1 MALKIPETLLQAPKM
16 SLWMSLWMLLHLF
29 GHPVL
34 ATRTSVSGSFCGE
47 DSQLHY
53 AEFTEFIL
61 ELFFL
66 NRRELKI
73 VKQMII
79 IISGKF

>member
-1 MALKIPETLLQAPKM
+1 MPETLLQAPKI

-34 ATRTSVSGSFCGE
+34 ATGTSVSGGFCGE

-53 AEFTEFIL
+53 AEFAEFVSGP
-61 ELFFL
+61 FFL

-73 VKQMII
+73 AKQMII

>member
-1 MALKIPETLLQAPKM
+1 MPEILLQAPKM
-16 SLWMSLWMLLHLF
+16 SLWMSLWMLLWMLLHLF
-29 GHPVL
+29 RHPVL
-34 ATRTSVSGSFCGE
+34 ATGTSVSGGFCGE

-53 AEFTEFIL
+53 TEFTEFISGP
-61 ELFFL
+61 FFL

-73 VKQMII
+73 AKQMII

>member
-1 MALKIPETLLQAPKM
+1 MPVTPGLSIIPGSFEPVVAPKMPETLLQT

-34 ATRTSVSGSFCGE
+34 ATGTSVSGGFCGE

-53 AEFTEFIL
+53 AEFAEFVSGP
-61 ELFFL
+61 FF
-66 NRRELKI
+66 
-73 VKQMII
+73 
-79 IISGKF
+79 

>member
-1 MALKIPETLLQAPKM
+1 MPETLLQT

-34 ATRTSVSGSFCGE
+34 ATGTSVSGGFCGE

-53 AEFTEFIL
+53 VEFAEFVSGP
-61 ELFFL
+61 FFL

-73 VKQMII
+73 AKQMII